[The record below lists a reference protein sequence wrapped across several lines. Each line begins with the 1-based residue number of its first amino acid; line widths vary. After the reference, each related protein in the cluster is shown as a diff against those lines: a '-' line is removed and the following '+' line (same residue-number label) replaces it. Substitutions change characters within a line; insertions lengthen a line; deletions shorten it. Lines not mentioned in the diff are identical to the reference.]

1 MCESKPIKEAF
12 GTIVWRLPD
21 NTIHNPNGPAV
32 VRVDGSKQ
40 WHINGKRHRTDGP
53 AVDFVDGHK
62 SWYINGSLYSF
73 DKFVITAG
81 WTQEEIAI
89 WKLKYA

>member
-21 NTIHNPNGPAV
+21 NTIYNPNGPAV
-32 VRVDGSKQ
+32 VRVDGYKA
-40 WHINGKRHRTDGP
+40 WYINDKRHRTDGP
-53 AVDFVDGHK
+53 AVEYADGHK
-62 SWYINGSLYSF
+62 SWWIDDINYSF
-73 DKFVITAG
+73 DEFIIEAK

-89 WKLKYA
+89 WKLQHA